1 MDRRVFLTRGAPFS
15 LLTSFLMCN
24 GLSSC
29 VNWQPGQSKEPDDGR
44 VLVLIQLD
52 GGNDGLNTV
61 IPLDQYKN
69 LITVRK
75 NILIPENK
83 VLALNDSSFTGL
95 HPALKALQSLYKD
108 KQLSIVQGVGSPNPD
123 LSHFKS
129 IDTWHSGADT
139 GNTVY
144 TGWLG
149 RYIDHDTGYEA
160 DKYNGDPPAI
170 QIGHSL
176 SKLLQGSHA
185 NSGTVVGNL
194 DFFYELDLGN
204 YNVMSDV
211 ANNPLSFIRRAAIE
225 SKDHL
230 QKVKIAAGRQ
240 KNLSSLYPPQGNNM
254 LADQLKTAARLIGG
268 GLKTKIYI
276 ANLTGFDTHYNQ
288 VETGDATKGDH
299 ADLLAKLSA
308 AIAAFNDDLF
318 QMGKQDKVVTMVYS
332 EFGRRIKSNSGYG
345 TDHGTSAPVMLFGG
359 KVKGGL
365 IGQNPEIAA
374 GLTADD
380 NLPMQHDFRSVYASV
395 LHGWFG
401 VPQPVINTIL
411 QGNYPVINL
420 FN

>member
-1 MDRRVFLTRGAPFS
+1 
-15 LLTSFLMCN
+15 
-24 GLSSC
+24 
-29 VNWQPGQSKEPDDGR
+29 
-44 VLVLIQLD
+44 
-52 GGNDGLNTV
+52 
-61 IPLDQYKN
+61 
-69 LITVRK
+69 
-75 NILIPENK
+75 
-83 VLALNDSSFTGL
+83 
-95 HPALKALQSLYKD
+95 
-108 KQLSIVQGVGSPNPD
+108 
-123 LSHFKS
+123 
-129 IDTWHSGADT
+129 
-139 GNTVY
+139 
-144 TGWLG
+144 
-149 RYIDHDTGYEA
+149 
-160 DKYNGDPPAI
+160 
-170 QIGHSL
+170 
-176 SKLLQGSHA
+176 
-185 NSGTVVGNL
+185 
-194 DFFYELDLGN
+194 
-204 YNVMSDV
+204 MSDV

-332 EFGRRIKSNSGYG
+332 EFCRRIKSNSGYG